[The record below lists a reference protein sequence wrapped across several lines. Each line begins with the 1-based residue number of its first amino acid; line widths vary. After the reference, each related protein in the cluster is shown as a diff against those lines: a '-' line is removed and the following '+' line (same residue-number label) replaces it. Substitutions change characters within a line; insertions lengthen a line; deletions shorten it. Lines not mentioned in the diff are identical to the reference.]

1 MVKRSVEQGLPEDF
15 YSIDLMDAYEQL
27 GLIIGEAVDDDVVN
41 EIFAKFC
48 MGK

>member
-1 MVKRSVEQGLPEDF
+1 MKRSVEQGLPEDF

>member
-1 MVKRSVEQGLPEDF
+1 MTGMAEDF

-27 GLIIGEAVDDDVVN
+27 GIILGESIEDDLVK
-41 EIFAKFC
+41 EIFSKFC

>member
-1 MVKRSVEQGLPEDF
+1 
-15 YSIDLMDAYEQL
+15 MDAYEQL